1 MSEDLDLSQVGIS
14 YWLDLLAW
22 KNSVLSG
29 ANDVSKPRHP
39 LASVRARDDE
49 AELALIE
56 ARRFN
61 QDVERL
67 VGRKIQEAH
76 RAAGTDE
83 YVLSDGTPVE
93 LGAVTSE
100 HRKAYLAGGKS
111 IVDLDTRDA

>member
-39 LASVRARDDE
+39 LASVRARDDA

-56 ARRFN
+56 ARRFREAVDRRVG
-61 QDVERL
+61 QL
-67 VGRKIQEAH
+67 VQAAH

-83 YVLSDGTPVE
+83 YVLSDGSPVK
-93 LGAVTSE
+93 LGEAVTRSARRE
-100 HRKAYLAGGKS
+100 YLSGKS
-111 IVDLDTRDA
+111 IAIETRDA